1 MSIRVAIFH
10 QTRYSY
16 TPNATLGPHIVRLR
30 PAPHCR
36 ANVIGYSLN
45 IQPDCHFINWQQDP
59 FSNWQARLVF
69 NESVSHFEITV
80 DMVLD
85 LSPVNPFDFFLEPQV
100 EFMPMTYAE
109 GLKKDLAPYLEKL
122 TEKSEIGPLFQK
134 LSNEL
139 KPKGKIKTID
149 HVIEMNRR
157 VNGLLDYTLRME
169 PGVQTPEETLK
180 LNKGSCRDF
189 SWLLVQLLRDQGLAA
204 RFVSGYSVQ
213 LAADEKPLD
222 GPAGVSN
229 DVVDLHAWVEVYLPG
244 AGWIGLD
251 ATSGLLCMEGHVP
264 LAASPDPGQ
273 ASPIEGGLSMCEVT
287 FAHRMSVARIHEDPR
302 VTKPYEK
309 KVWNSILEL
318 GDKVDERLKKGDVRL
333 TMGGEPTFVS
343 IDDYEAAEWNTAAVG
358 HHKLDRSIALAKAMM
373 SRCGYKPLL
382 HCGQGKWYPG
392 ESLPRWAQ
400 TIYWRKDRQAIWENI
415 DLLADPHKDLKHTW
429 ADAERFMLA
438 LTFHLGAKKEHIT
451 VAYEDPLYYLWKE
464 GRLPPNVNA
473 IDNKLESEEDRERM
487 RKVFQNGLIAPV
499 GCVLPIERAFDTKG
513 YPIWQSGLWL
523 LRGSAPKYR
532 RIFLTPGDSPIG
544 LRLPLPSLAI
554 GGAAPFLYP
563 TDPTERGPELPK
575 ITQLRHAVRHGEKD
589 PNPDQAI
596 KEQWLNEENSTGQV
610 LRTAMACEAR
620 GGVLRLFMPPVRRL
634 EDYLEL
640 IAAAEVAAEKTNL
653 PIVIEGYTPPID
665 ARLEY
670 FKVTPDPGVIEV
682 NVAPAHNW
690 RELVHNTKELYD
702 VAKTCRLGTDK
713 FMVDGK
719 HTGTGGGNHIV
730 LGASEPLSSPFL
742 RRPDLLRSMLAFWNN
757 HPSLS
762 YLFSGMFIGPTSQ
775 APRVDEGRV
784 GAIDELE
791 LAMQQFNCFE
801 RPMPWMVDRW
811 FRNCL
816 TDLTGNTHRSEI
828 CIDKL
833 YSPDSPTGRL
843 GLVEFR
849 GFEMPPHPEMS
860 LTQQLLMRALVLM
873 FWERPYTAPLVRWG
887 ERLHDRYLLPHY
899 VRKDFAEVLYE
910 LRLSGLHFQESWF
923 DSHFEFRFPVVGTA
937 QIDGLE
943 IELRHAIEPWNVLGE
958 EPGAGGTVRS
968 VDSSLERVQVTV
980 RGLTELNG
988 RYALAV
994 NGLQLP
1000 LFKGQGNEGFV
1011 GLKYRAWQPPH
1022 CLHPTIPV
1030 HTPLVFDIV
1039 DTLRNKA
1046 IGGATYYSSHPGG
1059 ANYIDRPVN
1068 ALSAEA
1074 RRKERWVAFGHTPGP
1089 LVLKKLPYPQRNL
1102 FTVDL
1107 RLVSVAG
1114 LF

>member
-1 MSIRVAIFH
+1 MSIRVSIFH
-10 QTRYSY
+10 QTSYSY
-16 TPNATLGPHIVRLR
+16 KPQTTLGPQVVRLR

-36 ANVIGYSLN
+36 ANVVGYSLHIN
-45 IQPDCHFINWQQDP
+45 PSDHFINWQQDP

-69 NESVSHFEITV
+69 PEPVKNFEVTV

-85 LSPVNPFDFFLEPQV
+85 LSPVNPFDFFLEPEA
-100 EFMPMTYAE
+100 EFMPLVYDE
-109 GLKKDLAPYLEKL
+109 GLKKDLIPYLEMPKGKDDL
-122 TEKSEIGPLFQK
+122 GPLFK
-134 LSNEL
+134 KFSESLRH
-139 KPKGKIKTID
+139 KGKIKTVD
-149 HVIEMNRR
+149 HIIEMNRK
-157 VNGLLDYTLRME
+157 VNELLNYTLRME

-189 SWLLVQLLRDQGLAA
+189 SWLLVQLMRDQGLAA

-213 LAADEKPLD
+213 LSADEKPLD

-273 ASPIEGGLSMCEVT
+273 ASPIEGGLSVCEVSFT
-287 FAHRMSVARIHEDPR
+287 HRMSVARIHEDPR
-302 VTKPYEK
+302 VTKPFEP
-309 KVWNSILEL
+309 KVWDEIVEL
-318 GDKVDERLKKGDVRL
+318 GDKVDERLKRGDVRL

-343 IDDYEAAEWNTAAVG
+343 IDDYEAPEWNTAAVG
-358 HHKLDRSIALAKAMM
+358 HHKLDRSVALAKAMM
-373 SRCGYKPLL
+373 SRCGFGSLL

-400 TIYWRKDRQAIWENI
+400 TIYWRKDRQPIWENVK
-415 DLLADPHKDLKHTW
+415 LLADPDKNLKHTW
-429 ADAERFMLA
+429 KDADRFIKSV
-438 LTFHLGAKKEHIT
+438 TFHLGAKKEHIT
-451 VAYEDPLYYLWKE
+451 SAYEDPLYYVWKE
-464 GRLPPNVNA
+464 GRLPPNVTA
-473 IDNKLESEEDRERM
+473 IDNKLKSEEDRERM
-487 RKVFQNGLIAPV
+487 RRVFENGLESPV
-499 GCVLPIERAFDTKG
+499 GFILPIERIWDEKG
-513 YPIWQSGLWL
+513 RPLWQSGLWL
-523 LRGSAPKYR
+523 LRGSAPKKR
-532 RIFLTPGDSPIG
+532 KVFLIPGDSPVG
-544 LRLPLPSLAI
+544 LRLPLPSLATN
-554 GGAAPFLYP
+554 GPVPFLYP
-563 TDPTERGPELPK
+563 TDPTAHEPELPQ
-575 ITQLRHAVRHGEKD
+575 INQIRQAVRYHERDTDKD
-589 PNPDQAI
+589 QNI
-596 KEQWLNEENSTGQV
+596 TEQVLSDMSASQYA

-640 IAAAEVAAEKTNL
+640 VAAIEAACEETQL
-653 PIVIEGYTPPID
+653 PVVIEGYLPPVDSRI
-665 ARLEY
+665 EY
-670 FKVTPDPGVIEV
+670 MKVTPDPGVIEV

-702 VAKTCRLGTDK
+702 VAKQCRLGTDK

-742 RRPDLLRSMLAFWNN
+742 RRPDLLRSMIAFWNN
-757 HPSLS
+757 HPSMS

-784 GAIDELE
+784 GSIEELE
-791 LAMQQFNCFE
+791 LAMKQFNCFDQ
-801 RPMPWMVDRW
+801 PYPWMVDRW
-811 FRNCL
+811 FRNLL

-860 LTQQLLMRALVLM
+860 LTQQLLIRALVTM
-873 FWERPYTAPLVRWG
+873 FWERPYTTPLVRWG
-887 ERLHDRYLLPHY
+887 ERLHDRYLLPHFI
-899 VRKDFAEVLYE
+899 RKDFTEVLYE
-910 LRLSGLHFQESWF
+910 LKLSGLHFKESWF

-937 QIDGLE
+937 RIDGIELE
-943 IELRHAIEPWNVLGE
+943 IRHAIEPWNVLGE

-968 VDSSLERVQVTV
+968 VDSSMERVQVTV
-980 RGLTELNG
+980 RGLDDLNG
-988 RYALAV
+988 RYAVSV

-1000 LFKGQGNEGFV
+1000 LFKGQGDEGFV

-1022 CLHPTIPV
+1022 CLHPMIPV

-1039 DTLRNKA
+1039 DLKHNKA
-1046 IGGATYYSSHPGG
+1046 LGGASYFSSHPGG
-1059 ANYIDRPVN
+1059 ANYVDRPIN
-1068 ALSAEA
+1068 ALTAEA
-1074 RRKERWVAFGHTPGP
+1074 RRKERWASFGHTPGP
-1089 LVLKKLPYPQRNL
+1089 IFLKQLPNVVKNHY
-1102 FTVDL
+1102 TVDL
-1107 RLVSVAG
+1107 RYVSVE
-1114 LF
+1114 L